1 MSIEETKVLTFNK
14 FDDGCSTNTTLP
26 TKCVSMILL
35 NELYRG
41 QSTRTQTQVF
51 TIAIGK
57 NITSF
62 AETYGLGTVDDSSLM
77 NLANQ

>member
-1 MSIEETKVLTFNK
+1 M
-14 FDDGCSTNTTLP
+14 
-26 TKCVSMILL
+26 L
-35 NELYRG
+35 NELYSR

-62 AETYGLGTVDDSSLM
+62 AETYGLGTVDDSGLM